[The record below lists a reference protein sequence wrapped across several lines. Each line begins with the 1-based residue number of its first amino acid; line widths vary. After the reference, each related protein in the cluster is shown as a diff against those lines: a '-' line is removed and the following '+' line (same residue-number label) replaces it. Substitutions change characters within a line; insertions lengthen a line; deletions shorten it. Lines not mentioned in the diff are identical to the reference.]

1 MRGRKPL
8 PSNVI
13 ELRGGTR
20 HTHRP
25 PNKFEPKPEPK
36 APSCP
41 KHLDEEAREEWRRVS
56 KELASLGLLTRLD
69 KAVFAMYCTSY
80 STWKNAT
87 ERLAKSGMITFVGK
101 IKKEVNKKGKVIRE
115 GNPGIPRIN
124 PYFKIQKESQI
135 QMLKCLVEMG
145 MSPSSR
151 SRIKVQPKPKEDP
164 ADKFLKEGTTGRE
177 GN

>member
-1 MRGRKPL
+1 MKGRKPL

-25 PNKFEPKPEPK
+25 PNKLEPKPETIT
-36 APSCP
+36 PSCP
-41 KHLDEEAREEWRRVS
+41 RHLDEEARKEWKRMS

-80 STWKNAT
+80 STWKDAT
-87 ERLAKSGMITFVGK
+87 ERLGKSGMINLVGK
-101 IKKEVNKKGKVIRE
+101 IKAERNKKGQIIRE
-115 GNPGIPRIN
+115 GKPGIPRIN
-124 PYFKIQKESQI
+124 PYFRIQKEAQI

-151 SRIKVQPKPKEDP
+151 SRIKVQPRPKKDEVED
-164 ADKFLKEGTTGRE
+164 FLNEGIG
-177 GN
+177 GK

>member
-13 ELRGGTR
+13 ELRGGIR

-25 PNKFEPKPEPK
+25 PNKSEPKPESI

-41 KHLDEEAREEWRRVS
+41 KHLNEEARKEWHRMS

-80 STWKNAT
+80 STWKDAT
-87 ERLAKSGMITFVGK
+87 ERLGKSGMIILVGK
-101 IKKEVNKKGKVIRE
+101 IKAERNKRGQIIRE
-115 GNPGIPRIN
+115 GKPGIPRIN
-124 PYFKIQKESQI
+124 PYFRIQKEVQI

-151 SRIKVQPKPKEDP
+151 SRIKVGRPKQKDE
-164 ADKFLKEGTTGRE
+164 AEEFLRE
-177 GN
+177 GVK